1 MKAKFDTSVILS
13 NKIAKVAIFFAISFF
28 FYIFNFTFLA
38 FVFFAISCFLV
49 FIYRNPERYVY
60 RNENEILSP
69 VDGTVEAID
78 ILENETKIWI
88 YKSLGDASVV
98 RMPEDGKFEILSK
111 RNGVNVNPFMPKAK
125 ILNEYVKL
133 KFDNF
138 EIDLFGGLFG
148 EKFEFI
154 KFEDKLSKG
163 DRIGSFVNGL
173 CFLTLQKGF
182 ASSVKI
188 GQKVKAGETP
198 ICALKN
204 AQ

>member
-13 NKIAKVAIFFAISFF
+13 NKIVKVALFFGISFF
-28 FYIFNFTFLA
+28 LYIFNFQYLA
-38 FVFFAISCFLV
+38 FALFAIGCFLV

-69 VDGTVEAID
+69 IDGTIEALD
-78 ILENETKIWI
+78 ISEAGTKVWI
-88 YKSLGDASVV
+88 YKSLSDASVV
-98 RMPEDGKFEILSK
+98 RMPDDGKFEIIDR
-111 RNGVNVNPFMPKAK
+111 RNGVNVDPFMLKAR
-125 ILNEYVKL
+125 ILNEYAKL

-138 EIDLFGGLFG
+138 ELELFGGLFG

-173 CFLTLQKGF
+173 CFVTLQKDF
-182 ASSVKI
+182 APSVYI

-204 AQ
+204 SN